1 MQPPKAFGVDRRL
14 PGITLRIAALTAK
27 SERSE
32 THPVKLRW
40 DVRGSRSLNHSP
52 DAFSPGTN
60 DAGSYV
66 ARLSGSPPGPPELL
80 FPMPTENETKP
91 LRVAVVTG
99 AAQGIGRAVARALAQ
114 RGFALALNDLRS
126 PVETLAEVR
135 EITQSMEFIGDISN
149 ENLTVNF
156 GEQVKSKWGM

>member
-1 MQPPKAFGVDRRL
+1 
-14 PGITLRIAALTAK
+14 
-27 SERSE
+27 
-32 THPVKLRW
+32 
-40 DVRGSRSLNHSP
+40 
-52 DAFSPGTN
+52 
-60 DAGSYV
+60 
-66 ARLSGSPPGPPELL
+66 
-80 FPMPTENETKP
+80 MPTENETKP